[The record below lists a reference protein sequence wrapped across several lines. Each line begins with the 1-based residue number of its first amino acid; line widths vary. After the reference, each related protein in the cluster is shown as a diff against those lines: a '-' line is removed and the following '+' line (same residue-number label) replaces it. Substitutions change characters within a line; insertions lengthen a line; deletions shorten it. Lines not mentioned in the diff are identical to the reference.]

1 MGTGVVGIL
10 LDFIP
15 FHARW
20 LHYLSILFFALNSL
34 IFLVSL
40 FISILRYTIWPE
52 IWMVMLQDPNNS
64 LFLGTFP
71 MGFATLIQLWTA
83 ICVPVW
89 GEWAL
94 TFAWVMWMIDT
105 IIAVSTAV
113 SLPILLYEVPSL
125 FHFHLN
131 IPSTIH

>member
-20 LHYLSILFFALNSL
+20 LYYLSILFFALNAL
-34 IFLVSL
+34 IFLASFVASA
-40 FISILRYTIWPE
+40 LRYAIWPE
-52 IWMVMLQDPNNS
+52 IWAVMIQDPNNS

-71 MGFATLIQLWTA
+71 MGLATLIQLWTA

-94 TFAWVMWMIDT
+94 TFAWVWWMIDT
-105 IIAVSTAV
+105 IIAVATAV
-113 SLPILLYEVPSL
+113 SLPILLYACS
-125 FHFHLN
+125 
-131 IPSTIH
+131 